1 MAKDP
6 AVLFYT
12 SDFLTGCALMSMA
25 QRGKYITLLCLQHQQ
40 GHLSEEDMI
49 VICGEYDEKIFSKFE
64 QDENGLYYNKRMDDE
79 AEKRRKFVESRQ
91 NNLKSTGKSKSHMET
106 HTDSHMENDMDTHT
120 GIHTDNHMEKHM
132 ENENENIDKSI
143 FPFSSIHI
151 KERVS
156 NEQSELDTSSDKD
169 KKTEKINI
177 IKAIF
182 EHWNSKKIIC
192 HKELSEVIRTAVE
205 NALKSYNAPQI
216 MVCIDRY
223 AKAIGDSTY
232 FFDYKWTLTEFLT
245 RKDGI
250 SSFTDEGSKWVNYL
264 EHLTKEQ
271 RSKSN
276 VNLGLQPR
284 SFDPDKFLAANMART
299 KKILEDV
306 KK

>member
-40 GHLSEEDMI
+40 GHLSEEDML
-49 VICGEYDEKIFSKFE
+49 VICGEHDKKIFSKFE
-64 QDENGLYYNKRMDDE
+64 QDENGLYYNERMDEE
-79 AEKRRKFVESRQ
+79 AEKRRNFIEKQTENGRKGGRPKKESQ
-91 NNLKSTGKSKSHMET
+91 TKPTGKPEET
-106 HTDSHMENDMDTHT
+106 HGFPLGSAWVNPNETHY
-120 GIHTDNHMEKHM
+120 

-156 NEQSELDTSSDKD
+156 NERSELDTSSEKD
-169 KKTEKINI
+169 KKTDKINI

-284 SFDPDKFLAANMART
+284 SFDPDKFLAANITRT
-299 KKILEDV
+299 KKMLEEV
-306 KK
+306 GK